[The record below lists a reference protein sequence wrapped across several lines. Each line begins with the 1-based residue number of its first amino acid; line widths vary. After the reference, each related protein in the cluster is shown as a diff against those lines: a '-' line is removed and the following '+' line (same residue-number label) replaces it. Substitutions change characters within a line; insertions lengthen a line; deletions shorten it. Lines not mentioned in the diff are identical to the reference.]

1 MTAQEL
7 VSRAAQ
13 AVRSTK
19 YRTTRT
25 VHAER
30 LALPPSIPD
39 RRYAV
44 AAVTAALQELAEVAG
59 RLGPIPQHALLKLAT
74 QVEKEEPPR

>member
-1 MTAQEL
+1 MTPAEL
-7 VSRAAQ
+7 VNKAAQ

-19 YRTTRT
+19 YRTTRS

-44 AAVTAALQELAEVAG
+44 AAVAAALHELADVTS
-59 RLGPIPQHALLKLAT
+59 RLGPIPSAALLMLAN
-74 QVEKEEPPR
+74 QVEQEEPPR